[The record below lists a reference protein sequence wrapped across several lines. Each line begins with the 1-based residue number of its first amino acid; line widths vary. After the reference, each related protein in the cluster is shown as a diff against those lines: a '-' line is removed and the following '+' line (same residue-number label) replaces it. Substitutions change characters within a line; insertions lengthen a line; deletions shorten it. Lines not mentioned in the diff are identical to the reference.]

1 MSVSIPP
8 RPMRRRVPQ
17 LVSVVAAAAV
27 GLGLAATPAQAE
39 VNQECV
45 TRWAMY
51 RAAMSEARF
60 FLRAADRLDAAGN
73 YEAADLAT
81 AEANF
86 FIEQASNTLGT
97 LGLC

>member
-1 MSVSIPP
+1 MDISIST
-8 RPMRRRVPQ
+8 RPRRRLTLQ
-17 LVSVVAAAAV
+17 LASVVAAAAV
-27 GLGLAATPAQAE
+27 GLGLLATPAHAE

-73 YEAADLAT
+73 YQAADLAT
-81 AEANF
+81 TEANF
-86 FIEQASNTLGT
+86 FIAQASSALDT

>member
-1 MSVSIPP
+1 MDVSIPT
-8 RPMRRRVPQ
+8 RPRRRLALQ
-17 LVSVVAAAAV
+17 LASVVAAAAV
-27 GLGLAATPAQAE
+27 GLGLGTAPAQAE

-73 YEAADLAT
+73 YEAANLAT
-81 AEANF
+81 SEANF
-86 FIEQASNTLGT
+86 FIAQASNAMDT